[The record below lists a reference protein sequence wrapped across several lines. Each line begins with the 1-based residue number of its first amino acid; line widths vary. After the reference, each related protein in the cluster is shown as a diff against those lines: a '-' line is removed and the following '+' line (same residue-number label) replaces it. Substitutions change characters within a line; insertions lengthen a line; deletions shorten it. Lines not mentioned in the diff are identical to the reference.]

1 MLRRLL
7 RLQPIAVVAP
17 SGAPLHI
24 RHGVRHSHDGTKTTT
39 TAASSSS
46 TTISDRQRE
55 LMARSLPK
63 RAPLVGVQHI
73 VVVASGKGGVG
84 KSTTACKANFTTAHL
99 NTKRLFSRLFSSNL
113 VSFFLL
119 VIKTA
124 KKVRFCQILP
134 LYWILSNRL
143 RFRQSGCRAGRPR
156 STRRPAGRRHLR
168 ALGAADDERARG
180 AAGERCQPDDT
191 AGQLQRQVVR

>member
-7 RLQPIAVVAP
+7 RLQPIAVVSAT

-63 RAPLVGVQHI
+63 RAPLAGVQHI

-84 KSTTACKANFTTAHL
+84 KSTTACKAILYT
-99 NTKRLFSRLFSSNL
+99 RLYLIDYDSGNL
-113 VSFFLL
+113 AV
-119 VIKTA
+119 
-124 KKVRFCQILP
+124 
-134 LYWILSNRL
+134 
-143 RFRQSGCRAGRPR
+143 
-156 STRRPAGRRHLR
+156 
-168 ALGAADDERARG
+168 ALAARG
-180 AAGERCQPDDT
+180 LRVGLLDADIFGPSVPLMMNVHEEPLVNDANQMIPPVNYNVKWC
-191 AGQLQRQVVR
+191 AKSI